1 MKKVLSFALMALAM
15 GFVFTSCDKEE
26 NGDEEAAKS
35 YTLSYSL
42 SKADSVYISTDSTNK
57 VGYYFKADITVD
69 QFVLVHGWGDY
80 GFGGGFTYSS
90 CTNDTTASNSNLSA
104 ITKKGVKGNTYFIS
118 YTGSENYGLPA
129 EVSFKD
135 GKAYQ
140 AKECY
145 VTNST
150 SAYLAIKEGKDDY
163 GSCKQWTDNDKFT
176 LIIKGFNGEN
186 ETGTIEFLLADG
198 LDIVSTWQQ
207 VDLTKLGKVTKIQF
221 SLTSTDMVS
230 YDGGTTYYANTPLY
244 FCLDQLTVTE

>member
-26 NGDEEAAKS
+26 NGGEEAAKS
-35 YTLSYSL
+35 FTLSYSL
-42 SKADSVYISTDSTNK
+42 SKADSVYLSTDSTTK
-57 VGYYFKADITVD
+57 VGYYYKADITVD
-69 QFVLVHGWGDY
+69 PFVLVHGWGAW

-150 SAYLAIKEGKDDY
+150 SAYLAIKEGRDEY
-163 GSCKQWTDNDKFT
+163 GSCKPWTENDKFT

-198 LDIVSTWQQ
+198 LDVVNTWQQ
-207 VDLTKLGKVTKIQF
+207 VDLSKLGKVTSIKF
-221 SLTSTDMVS
+221 SLSSTDASQYGM
-230 YDGGTTYYANTPLY
+230 NTPAY

>member
-1 MKKVLSFALMALAM
+1 MALAM

-26 NGDEEAAKS
+26 NGGEEAAKS
-35 YTLSYSL
+35 YTLSISL
-42 SKADSVYISTDSTNK
+42 DKAESYYLSDDSTNS
-57 VGYYFKADITVD
+57 VGYYFRSDITID
-69 QFVLVHGWGDY
+69 PFVLVHGWSPKY
-80 GFGGGFTYSS
+80 GFGGGFTYSN
-90 CTNDTTASNSNLSA
+90 CTDDTTATNSNLSA

-150 SAYLAIKEGKDDY
+150 SAYLAIKEGRDEY
-163 GSCKQWTDNDKFT
+163 GSCKPWTENDKFT

-198 LDIVSTWQQ
+198 LDVVNTWQQ
-207 VDLTKLGKVTKIQF
+207 VDLSKLGKVTSIKF
-221 SLTSTDMVS
+221 SLSSTDASQYGM
-230 YDGGTTYYANTPLY
+230 NTPAY